1 LNASVFL
8 FSIFAAD
15 KSKAYSFIIM
25 LKEVQLGGS
34 NEFDIKLM
42 LYYLALIT
50 VGWLT
55 IFSTSYNPAAED
67 FFSMSNAYTR
77 QLVFIGSSF
86 VIAILILLLKGQY
99 YSFLSYQIYL
109 FCLFIMILVLFIGTE
124 ISGAHAWI
132 KIGSFSIQPT
142 EFCKFGTA
150 LALAKFFTEGKT
162 SEEKKNKWFIAF
174 GIILAPVF
182 IIVLQKDTGSALVF
196 FSFILLFYRM
206 GLSGWILVVG
216 GVAAAL
222 FLFTLYLNEI
232 YAIALITTVFIVF
245 WIWNRKSKKKL
256 IRNAIIY
263 GFALL
268 FITVSN
274 VGYNNVLQ
282 PHQKMRIDTLLGK
295 VDDPLGA
302 DFNLNQSKIAIGSGG
317 LFGKGYREG
326 TQTKLNFVPEQHTD
340 FIFCGIGEEWGF
352 LGSLVICFLF
362 IGLVLRL
369 LKLSERQRDP
379 FTKYYGY
386 GIAGIIFTHFFI
398 NIGMTIG
405 LLPII
410 GIPLPLISYGGSSLW
425 AFTIMLFVFI
435 KLDYR

>member
-1 LNASVFL
+1 
-8 FSIFAAD
+8 
-15 KSKAYSFIIM
+15 M

>member
-1 LNASVFL
+1 M
-8 FSIFAAD
+8 I
-15 KSKAYSFIIM
+15 
-25 LKEVQLGGS
+25 KEVSLGGS
-34 NEFDIKLM
+34 QEFDIQLI
-42 LYYLALIT
+42 LYYLALVC
-50 VGWLT
+50 VGWMT
-55 IFSTSYNPAAED
+55 IFSTSYNPTAED

-77 QLVFIGSSF
+77 QLIFIGASF
-86 VIAILILLLKGQY
+86 IIAIVILLVKGQY
-99 YSFLSYQIYL
+99 YSFLAYPIYL
-109 FCLFIMILVLFIGTE
+109 LCLLLMIAVIFFGAE

-132 KIGSFSIQPT
+132 KIGNFSIQPT

-150 LALAKFFTEGKT
+150 LALAKFFSEGKT
-162 SEEKKNKWFIAF
+162 AEEKRNKWLTAF

-182 IIVLQKDTGSALVF
+182 IIMLQKDAGSALVF
-196 FSFILLFYRM
+196 FSFILLFYRV
-206 GLSGWILVVG
+206 GLTGWILVVG
-216 GVAAAL
+216 GIAVAL

-232 YAIALITTVFIVF
+232 YAVALITTVFIVF
-245 WIWNRKSKKKL
+245 WIYHRKSKKKL

-263 GFALL
+263 VLALV
-268 FITVSN
+268 FVAIAN
-274 VGYNNVLQ
+274 IGYDKMLQ

-295 VDDPLGA
+295 VDDPQGA

-317 LFGKGYREG
+317 LIGKGYRLG

-352 LGSLVICFLF
+352 LGSLTITFLF
-362 IGLVLRL
+362 VGLVLRIL
-369 LKLSERQRDP
+369 RLSERQRDP

-386 GIAGIIFTHFFI
+386 GIAGIIFIHFFI

-425 AFTIMLFVFI
+425 AFTIMLFIFI

>member
-1 LNASVFL
+1 MNASVFL